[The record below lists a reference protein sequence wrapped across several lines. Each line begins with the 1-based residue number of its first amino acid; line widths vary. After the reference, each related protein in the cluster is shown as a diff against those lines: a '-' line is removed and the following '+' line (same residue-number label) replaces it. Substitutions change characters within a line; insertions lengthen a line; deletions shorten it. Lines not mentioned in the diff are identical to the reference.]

1 MIISC
6 RYHHIDMPYIIYI
19 YIYHLHAFMWSL
31 ATCVSHS
38 TLNLTGFRTNGPYW
52 WWRPHP
58 CASCGGTR
66 TFRKQFGLVGKGVRL
81 WDLQNWGFEFRWWG
95 NHSSNLPHVQG
106 PGSQWTF
113 ATFFYRCPRGVMKW
127 CWSDHLVP
135 SGSQLPSAQLQISEM
150 HRLHR
155 RLLDLCTFVHPSHP
169 SIV

>member
-1 MIISC
+1 M
-6 RYHHIDMPYIIYI
+6 YIYI
-19 YIYHLHAFMWSL
+19 YTYHLHAFMWSL

-95 NHSSNLPHVQG
+95 KPLVQFTAR
-106 PGSQWTF
+106 PGSWIPVDFCHFLLQMPKGGHEVVLEWSPGSIWFPITF
-113 ATFFYRCPRGVMKW
+113 CSASNFGNAQTAQTLAR
-127 CWSDHLVP
+127 LVHICAP
-135 SGSQLPSAQLQISEM
+135 FASKY
-150 HRLHR
+150 
-155 RLLDLCTFVHPSHP
+155 